1 MHTSELDYPNLT
13 SKQCQAVELVA
24 VEKPDGEVAQLVG
37 VTRETVN
44 RWRHH
49 DLAFKKAVAACRAR
63 LAADSYAKQTDDLS
77 QLTNAFQK
85 YLPKKYCRL
94 AMSYLPMK
102 IIGE

>member
-1 MHTSELDYPNLT
+1 MYTSEFDYPNLT
-13 SKQCQAVELVA
+13 NKQRQAVDLVA
-24 VEKPDGEVAQLVG
+24 ADKTDVEVARLVG

-49 DLAFKKAVAACRAR
+49 DLAFKKIVVARRAR
-63 LAADSYAKQTDDLS
+63 FAADILVNQTDDLS
-77 QLTNAFQK
+77 QLADAFQK

-102 IIGE
+102 IIG